1 MSDAARRAVPK
12 WSPGRTLLWSQ
23 GVVFDDGMLVFGV
36 RQGWAGVV
44 GVAPEVGDPVGAQGG
59 RQV

>member
-1 MSDAARRAVPK
+1 MPLAAPSRSGLRAEL
-12 WSPGRTLLWSQ
+12 SGWSQ

-44 GVAPEVGDPVGAQGG
+44 GVAPEVGDPVAAQGG